1 MGGFKMNRKILAIL
15 TILVVAL
22 SITAV
27 SASGLFDFAGD
38 SQKAEAQNVTIDGID
53 FVIPAGYTEDESLA
67 VDGVKNDTEGVK
79 YTTWG
84 KTYENDAHDV
94 ISIGV
99 ATYDGVEVDE
109 SMPAYIGGA
118 EKTING
124 VNGYEYKVGSFDGFT
139 YAKNGKLVII
149 SLTDA
154 KALDELIVK

>member
-1 MGGFKMNRKILAIL
+1 M
-15 TILVVAL
+15 
-22 SITAV
+22 
-27 SASGLFDFAGD
+27 
-38 SQKAEAQNVTIDGID
+38 TIDGID

-67 VDGVKNDTEGVK
+67 VDGIKNDTEGVK

-124 VNGYEYKVGSFDGFT
+124 VNGYEYKVGEFDGFT
-139 YAKNGKLVII
+139 YAKDGKLVII